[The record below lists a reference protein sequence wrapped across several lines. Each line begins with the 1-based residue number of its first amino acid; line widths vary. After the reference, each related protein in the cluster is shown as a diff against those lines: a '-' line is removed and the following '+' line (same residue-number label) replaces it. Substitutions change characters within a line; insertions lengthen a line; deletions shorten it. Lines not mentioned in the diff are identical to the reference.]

1 MGCAVVAAWC
11 GAAVFV
17 LGVGGLGLIV
27 ITERA
32 GPFGIA
38 ALYAGVAVAGGL
50 LALAIAIAGWL
61 VRRLR
66 TRGAGRWRLV
76 AAGLASPAAVAL
88 LATGVAGSFGPV
100 DPEDHSDLALAA
112 GVTLLVLAGVVAAP
126 RPERAPAAVSAA
138 AWIFLVAGLGYRAW
152 TDTDVRVV
160 WLGPATDGA
169 DQIAFNATRSG
180 DFEIR
185 VDAPSCGDGRTVA
198 AGRYEHLAGDPGSA
212 YGAAIWVD
220 LPDDALP
227 LERGD
232 LVRVCLR
239 DGLAAGT
246 AAAEVVAPPS
256 FWPRD

>member
-1 MGCAVVAAWC
+1 MGCAVVAAWF
-11 GAAVFV
+11 GAALFV
-17 LGVGGLGLIV
+17 LGVAGFALIV
-27 ITERA
+27 LTERA

-38 ALYAGVAVAGGL
+38 ALYAVVAVAGGL

-61 VRRLR
+61 VRRVR
-66 TRGAGRWRLV
+66 ARAGGWRPV
-76 AAGLASPAAVAL
+76 AAALASTAAVAL

-100 DPEDHSDLALAA
+100 DPEDHSDRSLAA
-112 GVTLLVLAGVVAAP
+112 GVTLLVLAAVVAAP
-126 RPERAPAAVSAA
+126 RSERAPTAISAA
-138 AWIFLVAGLGYRAW
+138 AWIVLVAGLGYRAW

-169 DQIAFNATRSG
+169 VQMAFNATRSG

-185 VDAPSCGDGRTVA
+185 LDAPSCGDGRTVA
-198 AGRYEHLAGDPGSA
+198 AGRYELAAGDPGSA
-212 YGAAIWVD
+212 FGAAIWVD
-220 LPDDALP
+220 LPDGALP